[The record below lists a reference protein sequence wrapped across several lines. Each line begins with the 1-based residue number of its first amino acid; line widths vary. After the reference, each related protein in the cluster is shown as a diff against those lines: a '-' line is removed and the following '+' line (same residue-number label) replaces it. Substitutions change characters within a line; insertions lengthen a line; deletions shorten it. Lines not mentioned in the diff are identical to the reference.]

1 MITFHSIED
10 RIVKQF
16 FAPYLTGEI
25 DDITGQETEKPILK
39 KFNKKPIIPTEQEIE
54 QNSRSR
60 SAKLRIYIKNI

>member
-16 FAPYLTGEI
+16 FAPYLIGKI
-25 DDITGQETEKPILK
+25 DDVTGRETEKPILK